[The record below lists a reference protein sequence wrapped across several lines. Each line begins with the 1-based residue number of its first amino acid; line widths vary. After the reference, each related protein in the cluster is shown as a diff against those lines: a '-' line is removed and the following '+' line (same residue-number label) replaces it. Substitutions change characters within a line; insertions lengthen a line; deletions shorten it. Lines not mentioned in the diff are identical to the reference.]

1 MALVMAFLAISF
13 AQFFILPIS
22 SIKLIF
28 WSVKGYCVYMINKI
42 IRSYLKIRS
51 SLLVF
56 NSKSNFISTRAHVL
70 FSIYGIKLETIQ
82 DA

>member
-1 MALVMAFLAISF
+1 MALVMTFLAISF
-13 AQFFILPIS
+13 AQFFILAIS
-22 SIKLIF
+22 SIKSIF

-42 IRSYLKIRS
+42 IRGYLKIRS

-56 NSKSNFISTRAHVL
+56 NSKSNFLSTRTHVL